1 MVQVLML
8 KQLKWN
14 RAQVNTHL
22 TQPPKGILDIIYLR

>member
-22 TQPPKGILDIIYLR
+22 TQSPKKVLDITYLR